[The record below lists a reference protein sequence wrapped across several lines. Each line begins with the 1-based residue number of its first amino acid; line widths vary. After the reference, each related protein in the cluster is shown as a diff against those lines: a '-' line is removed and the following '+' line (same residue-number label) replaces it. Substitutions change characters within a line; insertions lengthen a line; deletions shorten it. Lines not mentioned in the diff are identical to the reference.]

1 MVVIPMAMPA
11 SPGRSWEST
20 IVPGD
25 RSDRYTVKSVTCP
38 MKARRG
44 NSTARLTSS
53 ESRCWKEIAYRQAE
67 FVYPTRN
74 VSESRYGPLVS
85 RRAADHPWCSRHIAS
100 TSQRRRDKD
109 SGRYS
114 AAIRANQHHLAG
126 PRRDGENQ
134 GLS

>member
-44 NSTARLTSS
+44 NLTARLTLS

-67 FVYPTRN
+67 FVSPLN
-74 VSESRYGPLVS
+74 VSKSRYVPLVF
-85 RRAADHPWCSRHIAS
+85 RHAADHPWCSRHIAS
-100 TSQRRRDKD
+100 TSQRRRGKD
-109 SGRYS
+109 
-114 AAIRANQHHLAG
+114 
-126 PRRDGENQ
+126 
-134 GLS
+134 